1 MFRIP
6 DDITASANGFVIG
19 RLGDRLRRRVHGPL
33 TEDLVESQVRDLY
46 EPVAGWESVAAAYR
60 EFGRSPDVQSR
71 PSVMTM
77 GPPLVPGQD
86 TRVQFRV
93 KGASVP
99 ICDATGAFLYTAGHS
114 YMYLWSINKGVPI
127 GLVALD
133 WLSKRRVALTAAV
146 GIAELGRRDIDKIVL
161 FGAGPW
167 ARQTCEVLAEQW
179 PEADVVVV
187 TAHPENSVAFAATMP
202 DNVVA
207 GVDARSGMRGADAA
221 VTLTNATEPFIHED
235 YLEPGALLLSMGNP
249 HEVDVEVLRQSDALL
264 VDDLAYAR
272 FQGDIAAWLKRGDLD
287 ETELAQRLR
296 ANIGEVLAGLK
307 PGRMREDERLVT
319 VLQGLTACDVAIA
332 KAMLDRG
339 EAESV
344 GHLVGL

>member
-1 MFRIP
+1 MGHSLRIL
-6 DDITASANGFVIG
+6 S
-19 RLGDRLRRRVHGPL
+19 
-33 TEDLVESQVRDLY
+33 ESQVRDLY

-221 VTLTNATEPFIHED
+221 VTLDQCHRAVHPRGLPRAGRAAAVDGQPARGGRRRPATV
-235 YLEPGALLLSMGNP
+235 GCS
-249 HEVDVEVLRQSDALL
+249 S
-264 VDDLAYAR
+264 
-272 FQGDIAAWLKRGDLD
+272 
-287 ETELAQRLR
+287 
-296 ANIGEVLAGLK
+296 
-307 PGRMREDERLVT
+307 GRRPRV
-319 VLQGLTACDVAIA
+319 CAIS
-332 KAMLDRG
+332 R
-339 EAESV
+339 
-344 GHLVGL
+344 

>member
-1 MFRIP
+1 M
-6 DDITASANGFVIG
+6 SH
-19 RLGDRLRRRVHGPL
+19 RLRIL
-33 TEDLVESQVRDLY
+33 SESQVRALY
-46 EPVAGWESVAAAYR
+46 EPAAAWESVAAAYR

-77 GPPLVPGQD
+77 GAPLVPGQEH
-86 TRVQFRV
+86 RVQFRV

-99 ICDATGAFLYTAGHS
+99 SCDATGAFLYTAGYS
-114 YMYLWSINKGVPI
+114 YMYLWSIDKGVPI

-167 ARQTCEVLAEQW
+167 AQQTCAVLAERW

-187 TAHPENSVAFAATMP
+187 TAHPENAAAFAATMP
-202 DNVVA
+202 ENVVA
-207 GVDARSGMRGADAA
+207 GTDARSAMRGADAA

-249 HEVDVEVLRQSDALL
+249 HEVDIAVLRQSDALL

-296 ANIGEVLAGLK
+296 ANIGEVLAGSK
-307 PGRMREDERLVT
+307 PGRLREDERLVT
-319 VLQGLTACDVAIA
+319 ILQGLTACDVAIA
-332 KAMLDRG
+332 KTMLDRG
-339 EAESV
+339 EAEGV
-344 GHLVGL
+344 GQLVEL